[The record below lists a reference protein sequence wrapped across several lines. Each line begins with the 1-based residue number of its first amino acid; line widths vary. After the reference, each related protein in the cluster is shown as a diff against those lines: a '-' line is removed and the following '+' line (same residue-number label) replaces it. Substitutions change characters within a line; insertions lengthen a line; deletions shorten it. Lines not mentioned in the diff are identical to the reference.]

1 VKFFSR
7 VPEQLRSLGRFPVSV
22 AVSVFLTVLV
32 NLRIAHFISV
42 SELVENEITFASAA
56 AFLAALIATLWFE
69 SRRLSAIASV
79 VVGVVL
85 AALAALLQ
93 FSHGN
98 AYGDD
103 LVAVGGLILATMV
116 AAHIRR
122 GAKIVAFWMF
132 DLQLGV
138 AAAMGLLALLIVCS
152 GLSLLLAS
160 CRYLFDVIIPD
171 STYNHIWATGAWL
184 LGPLFALAM
193 IPTEVDEP
201 FIAGAKPDL
210 IEKSVFY
217 LLNFALA
224 PLALVYAVMLHIYA
238 AKIAITANMPKGEI
252 GWLVLTFGALG
263 TATYMIAYPWRD
275 VGFRPVRWFIR
286 SWFWLMVIPTI
297 LLIVAVSQRI
307 AQYGVTPERYF
318 LCLFAIWLAAMVV
331 YMGAARGKIDLRAI
345 PACLAVALLL
355 SSFGPW
361 GTTSVSIRSQ
371 LGEFY
376 RVLNSK
382 GVLVDGRLK
391 LGQPRVEKFA
401 QLVASD
407 KRLSSILN
415 SLYDLGALNRIQF
428 IFAGADDDPFRA
440 NPADDHLRRVLGMEG
455 LEMRSREGALGSQ
468 PAIGFEPGASI
479 AFNLDV
485 GGYDLMA
492 GPVWLSRQG
501 QINVGDL
508 DSPPIDSDAKVG
520 VVSLQFSDSVLTA
533 SRAGASV
540 SFNLAKAM
548 EPVLPTVKSPIIVP
562 AHEGRDRA
570 ILVLVPPSET
580 ANLNRPKKFE
590 MWLLLNT
597 KSMSSV
603 MR

>member
-1 VKFFSR
+1 MKFFSR
-7 VPEQLRSLGRFPVSV
+7 VPEQLRSIGRFPVSV
-22 AVSVFLTVLV
+22 AVSVFVTVLV
-32 NLRIAHFISV
+32 NLRMSA
-42 SELVENEITFASAA
+42 LVTNEIIFASAA

-69 SRRLSAIASV
+69 SRRLSAIA
-79 VVGVVL
+79 GVVTGVVMG
-85 AALAALLQ
+85 ALAALLQ

-98 AYGDD
+98 AFGDD

-116 AAHIRR
+116 AAHFRR
-122 GAKIVAFWMF
+122 DAKIEAFWMF
-132 DLQLGV
+132 DLQLGI
-138 AAAMGLLALLIVCS
+138 AAAMGLLAMLIVCS
-152 GLSLLLAS
+152 GLSLLLGS
-160 CRYLFDVIIPD
+160 CRYLFDVTIPD
-171 STYNHIWATGAWL
+171 STYDHIWATGAWL

-201 FIAGAKPDL
+201 FVAGAKPDL

-217 LLNFALA
+217 ILNFALA

-345 PACLAVALLL
+345 PACLAAALLL

-376 RVLNSK
+376 RLLNRK

-391 LGQPRVEKFA
+391 LDQPRVEKFA
-401 QLVASD
+401 QLVASND
-407 KRLSSILN
+407 RLWSILN
-415 SLYDLGALNRIQF
+415 SLDDLGALNRIEF

-440 NPADDHLRRVLGMEG
+440 NSDDRHLRTILG
-455 LEMRSREGALGSQ
+455 LEGREKLSREQALASQ
-468 PAIGFEPGASI
+468 PATGVQPGASI

-501 QINVGDL
+501 EINVGDP
-508 DSPPIDSDAKVG
+508 DSPPADGDAKVG
-520 VVSLQFSDSVLTA
+520 VVSLWFSDSVLTA

-570 ILVLVPPSET
+570 IVVLVPPSET
-580 ANLNRPKKFE
+580 ANLSHPKKFE
-590 MWLLLNT
+590 IWLLLNT
-597 KSMSSV
+597 KPISSA